1 MLALVAGIAAHG
13 VAGAVAYT
21 CVSTAWY
28 SAGVALAL
36 RGLPPPAARPELAST
51 PPGGLLRL
59 ALGRV
64 AKAYALAFA
73 ASQLSTPW
81 RAAAAAALVPFVSLF
96 LSRTRRL
103 LGASSL
109 LPAALLALAAAVGL
123 FTAAMAALIAREVAL
138 LRSLPASEPQP
149 PEAGGAP
156 RGGQAA
162 EVRALDG
169 VQAALRS
176 TAAWRS
182 DERIPTE
189 TWRRFVVYNAE
200 AAIRDLGVADGPGG
214 QFSLVVDRSSSGVR
228 NQDPALAIAVLPA
241 LVQHYPGLLGEVIV
255 APVNGVFWAVWR
267 VVSLFLAE
275 ETTRRF
281 TFIRGARWREALL
294 EAVGGD
300 VELPEHMRP
309 AGDGV

>member
-1 MLALVAGIAAHG
+1 MNEARD
-13 VAGAVAYT
+13 GAEDAVFFAD
-21 CVSTAWY
+21 
-28 SAGVALAL
+28 
-36 RGLPPPAARPELAST
+36 RHRP
-51 PPGGLLRL
+51 
-59 ALGRV
+59 
-64 AKAYALAFA
+64 
-73 ASQLSTPW
+73 
-81 RAAAAAALVPFVSLF
+81 
-96 LSRTRRL
+96 
-103 LGASSL
+103 
-109 LPAALLALAAAVGL
+109 
-123 FTAAMAALIAREVAL
+123 
-138 LRSLPASEPQP
+138 
-149 PEAGGAP
+149 
-156 RGGQAA
+156 GQ
-162 EVRALDG
+162 
-169 VQAALRS
+169 
-176 TAAWRS
+176 
-182 DERIPTE
+182 IPTE

>member
-1 MLALVAGIAAHG
+1 MTVLLRSCAASPAEG
-13 VAGAVAYT
+13 AAPAVEAGAAD
-21 CVSTAWY
+21 
-28 SAGVALAL
+28 GDE
-36 RGLPPPAARPELAST
+36 GQPPP
-51 PPGGLLRL
+51 
-59 ALGRV
+59 
-64 AKAYALAFA
+64 
-73 ASQLSTPW
+73 LSFGW
-81 RAAAAAALVPFVSLF
+81 RAASAREARLVDAALASLSEAGEGGGAGGAGGEAWLRR
-96 LSRTRRL
+96 LSRTD
-103 LGASSL
+103 
-109 LPAALLALAAAVGL
+109 V
-123 FTAAMAALIAREVAL
+123 
-138 LRSLPASEPQP
+138 LRFVRA
-149 PEAGGAP
+149 

-182 DERIPTE
+182 DERVDGILDREGALSLETFFALHNDEAGGEAAGAGEARWLRGRDRAGRPTAVFFADRHRPGQIPTE

-267 VVSLFLAE
+267 VVSLFLGAE
-275 ETTRRF
+275 TRRF

-300 VELPEHMRP
+300 VELPEHMRL